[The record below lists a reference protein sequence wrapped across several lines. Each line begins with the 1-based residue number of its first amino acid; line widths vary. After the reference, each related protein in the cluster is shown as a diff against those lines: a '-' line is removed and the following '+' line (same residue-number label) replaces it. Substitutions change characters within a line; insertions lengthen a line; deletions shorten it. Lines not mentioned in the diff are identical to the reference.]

1 MQPDSDLTNRWSDG
15 NPYAV
20 MSRDAL
26 QRDEVV
32 DSVAVVAA
40 AALEVILATTSLA
53 SRCDYDQ
60 LKAIGRGYS
69 CASHDAS
76 GDNGDSTPVIG
87 GNAEIFCSVEP

>member
-40 AALEVILATTSLA
+40 AALEVILATTS
-53 SRCDYDQ
+53 
-60 LKAIGRGYS
+60 
-69 CASHDAS
+69 
-76 GDNGDSTPVIG
+76 
-87 GNAEIFCSVEP
+87 